1 MQNLD
6 SICEREAKKGFF
18 IWTKGFRN
26 ESSLEAG
33 VGGAK
38 IIDATGK
45 WKELIGS
52 DCKYAASLFRD
63 SVRVKAICNIPK
75 YLYNLL
81 KED

>member
-1 MQNLD
+1 MPVVL
-6 SICEREAKKGFF
+6 FF
-18 IWTKGFRN
+18 PHFGVEQDVWMPFPYLYLAPF
-26 ESSLEAG
+26 LEKAG
-33 VGGAK
+33 YKTK